1 MTSVKSGLLGAASR
15 HVGISV
21 SETFEHELW
30 AMDENKQFFEVQEV
44 CGGSWCVCARA
55 CMRVHMNRKKEVNL
69 VKFLPIRSL
78 CLHFGLPHWAYSALT
93 IKFNKILLQMT

>member
-1 MTSVKSGLLGAASR
+1 MMTSVKSGLLGAASR

-44 CGGSWCVCARA
+44 WGRWWYVCARA
-55 CMRVHMNRKKEVNL
+55 LMRVHMDRKKDVTL
-69 VKFLPIRSL
+69 V
-78 CLHFGLPHWAYSALT
+78 HMH
-93 IKFNKILLQMT
+93 